1 MVEFLITGDLA
12 KQVLGLA
19 QRDPK
24 LARSL
29 AQQFLARVEP
39 VAMQRFLLDDTA
51 AVELLARRLVQDPTR
66 TLDQLQR
73 LPLAKRTRVVA
84 TTPARPVAAKSPPKV
99 RGKRRRHRLS
109 AEAGAAL
116 KQAIVQ
122 YLGAH
127 PGANRRGI
135 LSAVEIP
142 SDGLY
147 NRVMGELRAAG
158 TLTVSGSRSSTVYS
172 LKGRGGATG
181 AVPGGKAQPTA
192 KGKPNAK
199 QGKPN
204 AKQGKPNAKQG
215 KANAKQGKPNAK
227 QGKANAKQG
236 GATPAARAASGSGAA
251 SNAS

>member
-1 MVEFLITGDLA
+1 MVEFLVTGDLA
-12 KQVLGLA
+12 TQVLGLA

-24 LARSL
+24 LARGL

-39 VAMQRFLLDDTA
+39 VAMQRFLLDDPT

-73 LPLAKRTRVVA
+73 LPLAKRTRAVA
-84 TTPARPVAAKSPPKV
+84 TTPARPVAAKSAPKA

-158 TLTVSGSRSSTVYS
+158 ALAVSGSRSSTVYS
-172 LKGRGGATG
+172 LKARGAATG
-181 AVPGGKAQPTA
+181 AVPGGKARPQA
-192 KGKPNAK
+192 
-199 QGKPN
+199 QGK
-204 AKQGKPNAKQG
+204 AKAKQG
-215 KANAKQGKPNAK
+215 KASAKQGKSSAKQGGASAK
-227 QGKANAKQG
+227 QGKSSAKQG
-236 GATPAARAASGSGAA
+236 GATPAARAGAASGSGAA
-251 SNAS
+251 SKAS